1 MQGGSALILAGFKGL
16 GLYCLFSHF
25 KGPET
30 DSTGTSKEQG
40 ERMCINQPAWEALVG
55 PLSNT
60 CQQEAGEE
68 AAGVGGV
75 RCSAGMPN
83 YGDKEREVLGRRRE
97 VRGR

>member
-30 DSTGTSKEQG
+30 DSAGTSKEQG
-40 ERMCINQPAWEALVG
+40 ARMCINHPAWEALVG

-68 AAGVGGV
+68 AAGGLGGGAV
-75 RCSAGMPN
+75 
-83 YGDKEREVLGRRRE
+83 
-97 VRGR
+97 